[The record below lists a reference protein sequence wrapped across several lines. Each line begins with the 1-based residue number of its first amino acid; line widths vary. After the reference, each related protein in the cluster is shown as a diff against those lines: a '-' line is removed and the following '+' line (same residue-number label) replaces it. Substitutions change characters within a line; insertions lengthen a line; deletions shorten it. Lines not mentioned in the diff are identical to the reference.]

1 MYSGVWLSEKPSIFS
16 LSYSIVFLLRR
27 TIFAVITFLL
37 FDYPTMQI
45 LAFIMNII
53 LYVIYLNSSR
63 IYAERFPL
71 YLENLNES
79 FFLIVCYH
87 ILLFTNVLDDPI
99 LISNVGKSMLVGIGL
114 ILMTGMVVIMFVNI
128 KEFFWYVK
136 KKKA

>member
-63 IYAERFPL
+63 IYAERFSL